1 MRKLL
6 LVLTATLALTV
17 AACGGGT
24 GTSPEGTLDTGGTT
38 ESLPPVTSPSVE
50 ASPSAS

>member
-6 LVLTATLALTV
+6 LILTASLAMV
-17 AACGGGT
+17 IAACGGGT
-24 GTSPEGTLDTGGTT
+24 GTTTDGTT
-38 ESLPPVTSPSVE
+38 ESLAPVASPSGSLE